1 MYENGPVKT
10 YKWLL
15 ISKQWQKS
23 VLKHNRQQL
32 EPIKQRWLRR
42 SKEGL
47 YVQGQ
52 ILIQHLA

>member
-1 MYENGPVKT
+1 MAINIET
-10 YKWLL
+10 
-15 ISKQWQKS
+15 IAKS

-42 SKEGL
+42 SKEGP

>member
-1 MYENGPVKT
+1 MAINIETIAK
-10 YKWLL
+10 
-15 ISKQWQKS
+15 IRF
-23 VLKHNRQQL
+23 KHNRQQL

-42 SKEGL
+42 SKEGP